1 MRCLMVWTKMLL
13 KMTLVSG
20 LAGGFIIFSPPA
32 NAVSSSTS
40 CYQNVDKWED
50 KLERDISRHGSHSW
64 RARHDR
70 HELAEA
76 RQSCQRRYGNN
87 WREHSH
93 YSYDKY
99 RRWST

>member
-1 MRCLMVWTKMLL
+1 MVWTKMLL

-64 RARHDR
+64 QARHDR

-87 WREHSH
+87 WREHYH
-93 YSYDKY
+93 YSYDSY
-99 RRWST
+99 RR